1 MISLIKALIR
11 PRSLT
16 HCVLDNS
23 PMGRLKNLLWHW
35 GMTAERVKRQSA
47 AKPLNSADG
56 DAVAKLRKDGIVIG
70 ATIDFLDAQG
80 LSALK
85 AGEEIIR
92 TKVASKEVQ
101 DTLASG
107 HKEGQHKNYLIH
119 IVDFNETL
127 PADHPLLGLA
137 LDERLLQIVANYMGM
152 WPQLHA
158 IGSWYNFPVDQD
170 LKASQLWHRDP
181 EDLKTV
187 KVFIYLDDV
196 GLKQGPFTYIP
207 GSQPFGTDCGL
218 RPIHK
223 HPRRVLDAEMET
235 AFPRSRW
242 MDCTGKP
249 GTMII
254 ADTVGYHRGGQVKD
268 GHRLLI
274 TFTYTS
280 GVPQYKR
287 KLGVSGIGGWAK
299 SPIQEFALKN

>member
-1 MISLIKALIR
+1 MVSLIKAIVR

-23 PMGRLKNLLWHW
+23 FIGKVKNHLWQKGLNAGR
-35 GMTAERVKRQSA
+35 VQRQSA
-47 AKPLNSADG
+47 SNPL
-56 DAVAKLRKDGIVIG
+56 DAVDSGSVAKLRKDGIAIG
-70 ATIDFLDAQG
+70 QTIDFLGAQG
-80 LSALK
+80 LAALK
-85 AGEEIIR
+85 AGEELIR
-92 TKVASKEVQ
+92 AKVASKEVQ

-107 HKEGQHKNYLIH
+107 QKAGQHKNYLVH

-137 LDERLLQIVANYMGM
+137 LDERLLKIVANYMGM

-196 GLKQGPFTYIP
+196 GAKQGPFTFIP
-207 GSQPFGTDCGL
+207 GSQPFGKDCGL

-223 HPRRVLDAEMET
+223 HPRRVLDDEMET
-235 AFPRSRW
+235 AFAKSRW
-242 MDCTGKP
+242 LDCTGKA

-254 ADTVGYHRGGQVKD
+254 ADTVGYHRGGHVQE

-280 GVPQYKR
+280 GTPQQKR
-287 KLGVSGIGGWAK
+287 KLSISGIAAWAK
-299 SPIQEFALKN
+299 APLQVFALKN